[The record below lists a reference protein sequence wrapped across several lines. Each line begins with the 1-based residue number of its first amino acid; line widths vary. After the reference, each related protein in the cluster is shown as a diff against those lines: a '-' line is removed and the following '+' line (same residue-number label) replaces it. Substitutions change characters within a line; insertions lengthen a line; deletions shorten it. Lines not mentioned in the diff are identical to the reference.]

1 MPKEYLTVAEVADLL
16 KLNSQTVRNWIDRGE
31 LPAVRVGSRR
41 VRVRQSDL
49 DAFIDAGATISPEP
63 EAETEASVDEGSITA
78 WATFGAAL
86 TETSARLESR
96 TAISWSRRLTRWSWR
111 RASSLTF
118 SGRLRASRTL
128 RFRSTV
134 VGHLCVARWVVG

>member
-1 MPKEYLTVAEVADLL
+1 LTAE
-16 KLNSQTVRNWIDRGE
+16 SYR
-31 LPAVRVGSRR
+31 PFRVGSRR

-86 TETSARLESR
+86 TETSARLESADR
-96 TAISWSRRLTRWSWR
+96 DQLVETLDALVVATRE
-111 RASSLTF
+111 LVDV
-118 SGRLRASRTL
+118 LRAATSE
-128 RFRSTV
+128 
-134 VGHLCVARWVVG
+134 

>member
-78 WATFGAAL
+78 WATFGAVMAETTAVLERTDQAELVQAL
-86 TETSARLESR
+86 DSLSEATRLLAEQ
-96 TAISWSRRLTRWSWR
+96 L
-111 RASSLTF
+111 
-118 SGRLRASRTL
+118 
-128 RFRSTV
+128 RST
-134 VGHLCVARWVVG
+134 G